1 APASSARPNPY
12 LGAGFFWYTAG
23 NSSYNSLQFDVTRR
37 FSKGLQLRGNYTWA
51 KNLDMNSALTI
62 AQAQNQPQMVMD
74 RSDLHRDW
82 GPSALTPTS
91 QASISAHYEFP
102 FGKGAKGFA
111 KVIEGWQLNGIT
123 TLLSGFPFTP
133 QIGANRS
140 GDGNTRNPDRPDINP
155 AFTGP

>member
-1 APASSARPNPY
+1 TRVSTGTKYIPLLPIPASPASSARPNPY
-12 LGAGFFWYTAG
+12 LGAGFFWLTSG
-23 NSSYNSLQFDVTRR
+23 NSSYNALQLELIRRLSKRLQF
-37 FSKGLQLRGNYTWA
+37 RGNYTWA

-102 FGKGAKGFA
+102 SSASNIRA
-111 KVIEGWQLNGIT
+111 LRTLLNGWQLNGI
-123 TLLSGFPFTP
+123 
-133 QIGANRS
+133 
-140 GDGNTRNPDRPDINP
+140 
-155 AFTGP
+155 